1 MKKPSFSLIRCQ
13 ECFWIMCNRG
23 ATWFRSQSSSSSGPS
38 RKSSI
43 SFKCQEFTCG
53 SFSLKKSLLALPW
66 NGAMMKKAVS
76 ANSVV
81 LLHYLC
87 LSYLK
92 KTPKKSIPAIPTRV
106 KTALINVSLME
117 VALSVWKHMNLGGG
131 QDIISFLCY
140 TCYAA
145 ME

>member
-1 MKKPSFSLIRCQ
+1 
-13 ECFWIMCNRG
+13 
-23 ATWFRSQSSSSSGPS
+23 
-38 RKSSI
+38 
-43 SFKCQEFTCG
+43 
-53 SFSLKKSLLALPW
+53 
-66 NGAMMKKAVS
+66 MKKAVS

-117 VALSVWKHMNLGGG
+117 VALSV
-131 QDIISFLCY
+131 
-140 TCYAA
+140 
-145 ME
+145 